1 MLRRVGWCA
10 EAEVRGQESGPV
22 RVGCFIG
29 QDERSVCDA
38 TAFASCSLCWRARGR
53 EEIMTR
59 AWKPVSSAAQLE
71 RCSIFDM
78 DICAGRFSQKDSG
91 IVA

>member
-22 RVGCFIG
+22 IVGCFIG

-53 EEIMTR
+53 EENMAR
-59 AWKPVSSAAQLE
+59 AWKLVSSAAELE

-78 DICAGRFSQKDSG
+78 DIRAEIFSQKNRR